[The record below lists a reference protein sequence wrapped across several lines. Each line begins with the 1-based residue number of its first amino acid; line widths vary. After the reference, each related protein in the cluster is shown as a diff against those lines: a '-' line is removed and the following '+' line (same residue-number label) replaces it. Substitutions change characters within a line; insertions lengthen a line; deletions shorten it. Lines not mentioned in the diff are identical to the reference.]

1 MVKKWEFRKI
11 GLLKATLGQVY
22 TLYPV
27 LGRTFITP
35 ASVVHLTVPVL
46 LGSLPNAHALQ
57 IHIEI

>member
-1 MVKKWEFRKI
+1 MEVSENRFAESDAR
-11 GLLKATLGQVY
+11 ASVHAY

-27 LGRTFITP
+27 LSRTFISP
-35 ASVVHLTVPVL
+35 ASLVQLTVHVL